1 MEHPVEITFRNM
13 GRSPAMEERV
23 HQRVEKLDRWFEG
36 LQTCRVVIEAD
47 HRHHHKGNL
56 YHVRVDVIADGTE
69 LVAGRQ
75 PDKHQ
80 AHEDAYVAIRDAFD
94 AITRQ
99 LEDWARKRRADVKHH
114 EPPPHGVITALY
126 DDYGIITS
134 ADDRTIPFH
143 ANSVVDHAFDR
154 LEVGTEVR
162 FAEVEGEDGPRA
174 STVHVIGKH
183 HVVG

>member
-1 MEHPVEITFRNM
+1 MEHSPEITFRNL
-13 GRSPAMEERV
+13 GHSDAME
-23 HQRVEKLDRWFEG
+23 QRVRERIDKLDRWFEG
-36 LQTCRVVIEAD
+36 LQTVRVVIEAD

-75 PDKHQ
+75 PDAHQ

-99 LEDWARKRRADVKHH
+99 LEDWARKRRRDVKHH
-114 EPPPHGVITALY
+114 ETPPHGVVTALY
-126 DDYGIITS
+126 TEHGIITTP
-134 ADDRTIPFH
+134 DERTIPFH
-143 ANSVVDHAFDR
+143 ANSVVDHGFDQ
-154 LEVGTEVR
+154 LEVGVEVR
-162 FAEVEGEDGPRA
+162 FAEVEGEHGARA

-183 HVVG
+183 HVAD